1 MFVLII
7 LIIFDSTRYRD
18 KSWLN
23 SQFTLESRYVS
34 RVSIDGIFDRAHCPL
49 KELTSASS
57 SSHIRELNE
66 RNVGN
71 ARPMMDDKIGGVY
84 TRRMVIQ
91 PGKETFKFGKAI
103 IQTAPDSTYHYI
115 FLALLR
121 AQFYS
126 L

>member
-1 MFVLII
+1 
-7 LIIFDSTRYRD
+7 
-18 KSWLN
+18 
-23 SQFTLESRYVS
+23 
-34 RVSIDGIFDRAHCPL
+34 
-49 KELTSASS
+49 
-57 SSHIRELNE
+57 
-66 RNVGN
+66 
-71 ARPMMDDKIGGVY
+71 MMDDKIGGVY